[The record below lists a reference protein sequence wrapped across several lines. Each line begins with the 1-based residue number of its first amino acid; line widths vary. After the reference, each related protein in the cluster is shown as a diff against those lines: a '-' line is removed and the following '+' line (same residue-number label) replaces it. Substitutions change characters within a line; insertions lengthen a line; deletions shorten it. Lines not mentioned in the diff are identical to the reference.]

1 MTTNTARV
9 SLIDG
14 LHLRAKTGSGHTVDF
29 ESHVGDDDVPSL
41 APSPMEMV
49 LSSAGACMSMDAIA
63 ILRKMRED
71 VSSYDVY
78 IEGDRADEHPRVFSA
93 IRMTHR
99 VRGRGV
105 REASVARALQLSM
118 TRYCPVFAMVSPT
131 VDVSVRYEITDEET
145 GAVISGEAEREP
157 EAAAARA
164 R

>member
-1 MTTNTARV
+1 MTTNTARL

-14 LHLRAKTGSGHTVDF
+14 LHMRAKTGSGHTVDF
-29 ESHVGDDDVPSL
+29 DSHVGDDDVPSV
-41 APSPMEMV
+41 APSPMEV
-49 LSSAGACMSMDAIA
+49 ILSSAGACMSMDAIS

-78 IEGDRADEHPRVFSA
+78 IEGDRADEHPRVFTA

-99 VRGRGV
+99 VRGRDV

-145 GAVISGEAEREP
+145 GTVISGEAEREP
-157 EAAAARA
+157 EAAFTRA